1 MRLSLII
8 ATVLIVQEFATSA
21 YVFIIALQQNYPM
34 WGIHLIWLG
43 TTILDT
49 YVGYVIGRFTRDR
62 LRGTKL
68 ERWIENG
75 AAKMRATLGA
85 HGEKFSLALLGVIDF
100 PYVNGFLGA
109 WIGLPLRT
117 TALLTLA
124 GNFVWYLVLWG
135 TVLGLSAFV
144 SDPDILILMLIGV
157 GILSHFLFRLFK
169 ANKG

>member
-1 MRLSLII
+1 MQLSLII
-8 ATVLIVQEFATSA
+8 AAVLIVQEFATSA

-34 WGIHLIWLG
+34 WGIHLIWFA
-43 TTILDT
+43 TTLLDT
-49 YVGYVIGRFTRDR
+49 YVGYVIGGFTRDR

-68 ERWIENG
+68 ERWIEKG
-75 AAKMRATLGA
+75 AARARAALGTHA
-85 HGEKFSLALLGVIDF
+85 EKFSLALLGVIDF

-117 TALLTLA
+117 TILLTLA

-135 TVLGLSAFV
+135 TVLGISAFV
-144 SDPDILILMLIGV
+144 SNPDIIILILLGV
-157 GILSHFLFRLFK
+157 GILSHFLFRLFR

>member
-1 MRLSLII
+1 MQLSLII
-8 ATVLIVQEFATSA
+8 AAVLIVQEFATSA

-34 WGIHLIWLG
+34 WGIHLIWIA
-43 TTILDT
+43 TTLFDT
-49 YVGYVIGRFTRDR
+49 YAGYVIGKFTRAR
-62 LRGTKL
+62 LRGSKL
-68 ERWIENG
+68 ERWIEKG
-75 AAKMRATLGA
+75 AAKMRAALGA

-109 WIGLPLRT
+109 WIGLPPRT
-117 TALLTLA
+117 TVLLTLA

-135 TVLGLSAFV
+135 TVLGLTAFV
-144 SDPDILILMLIGV
+144 SNPDIIILILVGV